1 MHENEIIIREIINM
15 LGLEILTD
23 GKIYDIDKFSHLI
36 YNGGGLYTNI
46 SGTHISPL
54 VHRRDS
60 LFDPVN
66 DGKLS
71 RYLLQVLLSK
81 EQEDNDLYVITQCS
95 SMQPI
100 FNNPSK
106 IYKVRG
112 ELTTNNG
119 KFVSDYY
126 YRDSLQYI
134 DLMYKLTGTPMT
146 VNLHTIDYTEEQME
160 EIIKRRK

>member
-1 MHENEIIIREIINM
+1 MHENEIIIREIVNM

-23 GKIYDIDKFSHLI
+23 GKIYDVDKFTHLI

-60 LFDPVN
+60 LFDPIN
-66 DGKLS
+66 DGRLS
-71 RYLLQVLLSK
+71 KYLLQVLLSK

-95 SMQPI
+95 NTIPVANI
-100 FNNPSK
+100 PK
-106 IYKVRG
+106 IYKFRG

-119 KFVSDYY
+119 DFKSDYY

-146 VNLHTIDYTEEQME
+146 VNLHSVDYTEEQME
-160 EIIKRRK
+160 EIVRKRK